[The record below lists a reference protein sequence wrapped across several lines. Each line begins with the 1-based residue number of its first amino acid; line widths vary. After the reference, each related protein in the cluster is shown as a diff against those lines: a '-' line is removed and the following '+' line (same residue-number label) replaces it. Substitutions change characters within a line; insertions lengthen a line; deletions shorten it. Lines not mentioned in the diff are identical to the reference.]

1 MLLCPICIARLSVQA
16 LNLDSIL
23 KTKTRKSWLVREKF
37 KNFKGL
43 VKTFSKSTFWA
54 VSGCNDY
61 TLFARGELDSIDVLP
76 SLKTFTSPSE
86 CHLCLGILDI
96 NKFDSYRQKFRE
108 SVENW
113 PLTKENSA
121 KEVQLLISIPAS
133 ILLLEKIIFFKLRKE
148 FPDANVKELS
158 PVSLKEIIK
167 TVCYYKTFDK
177 SKVFISSER
186 FVQHWIRFENPS

>member
-1 MLLCPICIARLSVQA
+1 MPHQK
-16 LNLDSIL
+16 IL
-23 KTKTRKSWLVREKF
+23 K
-37 KNFKGL
+37 NFL
-43 VKTFSKSTFWA
+43 LNTFWA
-54 VSGCNDY
+54 VLGCNDY
-61 TLFARGELDSIDVLP
+61 TLFARGELDSIEVLP
-76 SLKTFTSPSE
+76 SLKNFTSPSE
-86 CHLCLGILDI
+86 CHLCLGILNI

-148 FPDANVKELS
+148 FPDANMKELS

-167 TVCYYKTFDK
+167 TVCCYKTFDK

-186 FVQHWIRFENPS
+186 FVQHWILLRFFIKYHKDLKKWRDSRNSLVLSGVTPFWHVA